1 MYMYTNEKKTTLS
14 RTIKRVGWSGQ
25 FLYLINHLRKR
36 VLFRDLEKYSKAE
49 IHVFGIFVPKQFS
62 HLKLLKRNNM

>member
-1 MYMYTNEKKTTLS
+1 M
-14 RTIKRVGWSGQ
+14 KRKEPRVEQLKGCGWSGQ